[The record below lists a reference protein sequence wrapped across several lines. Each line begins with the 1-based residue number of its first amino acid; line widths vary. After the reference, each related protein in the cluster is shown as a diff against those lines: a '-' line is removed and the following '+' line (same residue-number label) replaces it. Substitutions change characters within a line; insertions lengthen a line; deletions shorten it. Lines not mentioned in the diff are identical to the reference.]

1 MCGVCKNRLPKKQLF
16 RFTKDEDKFIFTK
29 TKQSG
34 RGVYICEDC
43 LKNLDSKSASRA
55 FRCKI
60 SDEEANHLKEV
71 LIDREKTKSN

>member
-1 MCGVCKNRLPKKQLF
+1 MEVVRMCGVCKNRLPQKKLY
-16 RFTKDEDKFIFTK
+16 RFTKDEDKFTFTK

-34 RGVYICEDC
+34 RGIYICPDC
-43 LKNLDSKSASRA
+43 LKNLDSKTASRA

-71 LIDREKTKSN
+71 LIDR